1 MTLLARV
8 AVFFDGVSADGA
20 SVAVL
25 ALSTGSGLGGVLIT
39 GVNSAVSPL
48 VLGCNL
54 LVGFMVGA
62 TGVVLADVLT
72 EFLAD
77 VLADVLTGDL
87 LAFLVGLLAVLVVF
101 VVVVV
106 VVFVVVFVGVD
117 LVVLG
122 LVTVIAAVAASAAK
136 DKDRF
141 NDTIATVN
149 ADRVSVRDSG
159 CRGWLTG

>member
-1 MTLLARV
+1 V
-8 AVFFDGVSADGA
+8 SVDGS
-20 SVAVL
+20 SVAGL
-25 ALSTGSGLGGVLIT
+25 ALNTGSGLGGVLIT

-62 TGVVLADVLT
+62 TGVVLADGLT

-77 VLADVLTGDL
+77 VLADVLTGGL
-87 LAFLVGLLAVLVVF
+87 LAFLVGVLVVLVVF

-106 VVFVVVFVGVD
+106 FIVVFVGVV

-122 LVTVIAAVAASAAK
+122 LVTVVAAVAAK
-136 DKDRF
+136 DKDKF
-141 NDTIATVN
+141 NETIAIVN
-149 ADRVSVRDSG
+149 ADRVSTRDSG

>member
-1 MTLLARV
+1 MPPLTSLERV

-20 SVAVL
+20 SVAGL
-25 ALSTGSGLGGVLIT
+25 AFSTGSGLGGVLIT

-54 LVGFMVGA
+54 LLVGFMVGA
-62 TGVVLADVLT
+62 TSVVLADVLT

-77 VLADVLTGDL
+77 VLADVLTGGL
-87 LAFLVGLLAVLVVF
+87 LAFLVGLLVVLVVF

-106 VVFVVVFVGVD
+106 VVFVVVFVGVV

-122 LVTVIAAVAASAAK
+122 LVIVVAAVAAK
-136 DKDRF
+136 DKDKF
-141 NDTIATVN
+141 NETIAIVN
-149 ADRVSVRDSG
+149 ADRVSTRDSG
-159 CRGWLTG
+159 CR

>member
-1 MTLLARV
+1 MARV

-20 SVAVL
+20 SLTGL

-54 LVGFMVGA
+54 LVGCMVGA
-62 TGVVLADVLT
+62 AGVVLADVLT

-77 VLADVLTGDL
+77 VLADVLTGGL
-87 LAFLVGLLAVLVVF
+87 LAFLVELLVVF

-106 VVFVVVFVGVD
+106 VVFVVVFVGVV

-122 LVTVIAAVAASAAK
+122 LVTVVAAVAAK
-136 DKDRF
+136 DKDKF
-141 NDTIATVN
+141 NETIAIVN
-149 ADRVSVRDSG
+149 ADRVSTRDSG

>member
-1 MTLLARV
+1 MARV
-8 AVFFDGVSADGA
+8 AVFFDSVSADGA
-20 SVAVL
+20 SVAGL

-54 LVGFMVGA
+54 LVGFVVGA
-62 TGVVLADVLT
+62 AAVVLADVLT

-77 VLADVLTGDL
+77 VLADVLTGGL
-87 LAFLVGLLAVLVVF
+87 LAFLVGVLVVLVVF
-101 VVVVV
+101 VGVV
-106 VVFVVVFVGVD
+106 

-122 LVTVIAAVAASAAK
+122 LVIVVAAVAAK

-149 ADRVSVRDSG
+149 ADRVSTRDSG
-159 CRGWLTG
+159 CR

>member
-1 MTLLARV
+1 MARV

-20 SVAVL
+20 SVAGL

-54 LVGFMVGA
+54 LVGFVVGA
-62 TGVVLADVLT
+62 AGVVLADVLT

-77 VLADVLTGDL
+77 VLADVLTGGL
-87 LAFLVGLLAVLVVF
+87 LAFLVGVLIVL
-101 VVVVV
+101 
-106 VVFVVVFVGVD
+106 VVFVVVFVGVV

-122 LVTVIAAVAASAAK
+122 LVTVVAAVASK
-136 DKDRF
+136 DKDKF
-141 NDTIATVN
+141 NETIAIVN
-149 ADRVSVRDSG
+149 ADRVSTRDRG

>member
-1 MTLLARV
+1 MA
-8 AVFFDGVSADGA
+8 G
-20 SVAVL
+20 L

-54 LVGFMVGA
+54 LVGFIVA
-62 TGVVLADVLT
+62 AAGVVLADVLT

-77 VLADVLTGDL
+77 VLADVLTGGL
-87 LAFLVGLLAVLVVF
+87 LAFLVGLLVVLVVF

-106 VVFVVVFVGVD
+106 VVFVVVFVGVV

-122 LVTVIAAVAASAAK
+122 LVTVVAAVAAK
-136 DKDRF
+136 DKDKF
-141 NDTIATVN
+141 NETIATVN
-149 ADRVSVRDSG
+149 ADRVSTRDSG
-159 CRGWLTG
+159 CG

>member
-1 MTLLARV
+1 MPPLTSLERV

-20 SVAVL
+20 SVAGL

-54 LVGFMVGA
+54 LVGFVVGA
-62 TGVVLADVLT
+62 AAVVLDVLT

-77 VLADVLTGDL
+77 VLADVLTGGL
-87 LAFLVGLLAVLVVF
+87 LTFLVGLLVVLVVF
-101 VVVVV
+101 VGVV
-106 VVFVVVFVGVD
+106 

-122 LVTVIAAVAASAAK
+122 LVTVVAAVAAK
-136 DKDRF
+136 DKDKF
-141 NDTIATVN
+141 NETIATVN
-149 ADRVSVRDSG
+149 ADRVSTRDSG
-159 CRGWLTG
+159 CR

>member
-1 MTLLARV
+1 MPPLTSLERV

-20 SVAVL
+20 SVAGL

-54 LVGFMVGA
+54 LVGFIVA
-62 TGVVLADVLT
+62 AAGVVLI

-77 VLADVLTGDL
+77 VLADVLTGGL
-87 LAFLVGLLAVLVVF
+87 LAFLVGVMAVLVVF

-106 VVFVVVFVGVD
+106 VVFVVVFVGVV

-122 LVTVIAAVAASAAK
+122 LVTVVAAVASRDK
-136 DKDRF
+136 DKF
-141 NDTIATVN
+141 NETIAIVN
-149 ADRVSVRDSG
+149 ADRVSTRDSG
-159 CRGWLTG
+159 CR

>member
-1 MTLLARV
+1 MTSLERV
-8 AVFFDGVSADGA
+8 AVWFDGVSVDGA
-20 SVAVL
+20 SVAGL
-25 ALSTGSGLGGVLIT
+25 ALDTGSGLGGVLIT
-39 GVNSAVSPL
+39 GVNSAVSPM

-77 VLADVLTGDL
+77 VLTGSL
-87 LAFLVGLLAVLVVF
+87 LAFLVEVLVVLVVF

-106 VVFVVVFVGVD
+106 VVFVVVFVGVV

-122 LVTVIAAVAASAAK
+122 SVTVVAAVASRDK
-136 DKDRF
+136 DKF

-149 ADRVSVRDSG
+149 ADRVSTRDSG

>member
-1 MTLLARV
+1 MARV

-20 SVAVL
+20 SMTGLVF
-25 ALSTGSGLGGVLIT
+25 STGSGLGGVLII

-54 LVGFMVGA
+54 LVGFIVAAAGM
-62 TGVVLADVLT
+62 VLANVLT

-77 VLADVLTGDL
+77 VLADVLTGGL
-87 LAFLVGLLAVLVVF
+87 LAFLVGVLVVL
-101 VVVVV
+101 
-106 VVFVVVFVGVD
+106 VVFVVVFVGVV

-122 LVTVIAAVAASAAK
+122 LVTVVAAVAAK
-136 DKDRF
+136 DKDKF
-141 NDTIATVN
+141 NETIAIVN
-149 ADRVSVRDSG
+149 ADRVSTRDRG

>member
-1 MTLLARV
+1 MPPLTSLERV

-20 SVAVL
+20 CVAGL

-54 LVGFMVGA
+54 LVGFIVA
-62 TGVVLADVLT
+62 AAGVVLADVLT

-77 VLADVLTGDL
+77 VLADVLTGGL
-87 LAFLVGLLAVLVVF
+87 LAFLVDVLVVL
-101 VVVVV
+101 
-106 VVFVVVFVGVD
+106 VVFVVVFVGVV

-122 LVTVIAAVAASAAK
+122 LVIVVAAVASK
-136 DKDRF
+136 DKDKF
-141 NDTIATVN
+141 NETIAIVN
-149 ADRVSVRDSG
+149 ADRVSTRDSG
-159 CRGWLTG
+159 CR

>member
-1 MTLLARV
+1 MPPLTSLARV

-20 SVAVL
+20 SVTGL

-54 LVGFMVGA
+54 LVGFIVA
-62 TGVVLADVLT
+62 AAGVILADVLT

-77 VLADVLTGDL
+77 VLADVLTGGL
-87 LAFLVGLLAVLVVF
+87 LAFLVGVLVVL
-101 VVVVV
+101 
-106 VVFVVVFVGVD
+106 VVFVVVFVGVV

-122 LVTVIAAVAASAAK
+122 LVTVVAAVAAK
-136 DKDRF
+136 DKDKF
-141 NDTIATVN
+141 NETIAIVN
-149 ADRVSVRDSG
+149 ADRVSTRDSG
-159 CRGWLTG
+159 CR

>member
-1 MTLLARV
+1 MSPLTSLARD

-20 SVAVL
+20 SVAGL
-25 ALSTGSGLGGVLIT
+25 ALSTGSGLGGVLII

-54 LVGFMVGA
+54 LVGSMVGA

-77 VLADVLTGDL
+77 VLADVLTGGL
-87 LAFLVGLLAVLVVF
+87 LAFLVGVLVVL
-101 VVVVV
+101 
-106 VVFVVVFVGVD
+106 VVFVVVFVGVV

-122 LVTVIAAVAASAAK
+122 LVTVVAAVASK
-136 DKDRF
+136 DKDKF
-141 NDTIATVN
+141 NETIATVN
-149 ADRVSVRDSG
+149 ADRVSTRDSG
-159 CRGWLTG
+159 CR

>member
-1 MTLLARV
+1 MARV

-20 SVAVL
+20 SLTGL

-54 LVGFMVGA
+54 LVGFIVA
-62 TGVVLADVLT
+62 AAGVVLADVLT

-77 VLADVLTGDL
+77 VVADVLTGGL
-87 LAFLVGLLAVLVVF
+87 LAFLVGVLVVL
-101 VVVVV
+101 
-106 VVFVVVFVGVD
+106 VVFVVVFVGVV

-122 LVTVIAAVAASAAK
+122 LVTVGAAVASK
-136 DKDRF
+136 DKDKF
-141 NDTIATVN
+141 NDTIAIVN
-149 ADRVSVRDSG
+149 ADRVSTRDSG
-159 CRGWLTG
+159 CR

>member
-1 MTLLARV
+1 MTSLARV
-8 AVFFDGVSADGA
+8 AVFFDGLSADGA
-20 SVAVL
+20 SVTGL

-54 LVGFMVGA
+54 LVGFVVGA

-77 VLADVLTGDL
+77 VLADVLTGGL
-87 LAFLVGLLAVLVVF
+87 LAFLVGVLVVL
-101 VVVVV
+101 
-106 VVFVVVFVGVD
+106 VVFVVVFVGVV

-122 LVTVIAAVAASAAK
+122 LVTVVAAVASK
-136 DKDRF
+136 DKDKF
-141 NDTIATVN
+141 NETIAIVN
-149 ADRVSVRDSG
+149 ADRVSTRDSG
-159 CRGWLTG
+159 CR

>member
-1 MTLLARV
+1 MA
-8 AVFFDGVSADGA
+8 G
-20 SVAVL
+20 L

-39 GVNSAVSPL
+39 GVNSAMSPL

-72 EFLAD
+72 
-77 VLADVLTGDL
+77 GGL

-106 VVFVVVFVGVD
+106 VVFVVVFVGVV

-122 LVTVIAAVAASAAK
+122 LVTVVAAVASK
-136 DKDRF
+136 DKDKF
-141 NDTIATVN
+141 NETIATVN
-149 ADRVSVRDSG
+149 ADRVSTRDSG
-159 CRGWLTG
+159 CR

>member
-1 MTLLARV
+1 MNSLARV

-20 SVAVL
+20 SVAGL
-25 ALSTGSGLGGVLIT
+25 ALSTGSGLGGVLII

-54 LVGFMVGA
+54 LVGFVVGA
-62 TGVVLADVLT
+62 AGVVLANVLT

-77 VLADVLTGDL
+77 VLTGGLLT
-87 LAFLVGLLAVLVVF
+87 FLVELLVVLVVF

-106 VVFVVVFVGVD
+106 VVFVVVFVEVV

-122 LVTVIAAVAASAAK
+122 LVTVGAAVASK
-136 DKDRF
+136 DKDKF
-141 NDTIATVN
+141 NETIAIVN
-149 ADRVSVRDSG
+149 ADRVSTRDSG
-159 CRGWLTG
+159 CR

>member
-1 MTLLARV
+1 M
-8 AVFFDGVSADGA
+8 SADGA
-20 SVAVL
+20 SVAGL

-54 LVGFMVGA
+54 LVGSMVGA

-77 VLADVLTGDL
+77 VVADVLTGGL
-87 LAFLVGLLAVLVVF
+87 LAFLVGVLVVL
-101 VVVVV
+101 
-106 VVFVVVFVGVD
+106 VVFVVVFVGVV

-122 LVTVIAAVAASAAK
+122 LVTVVAAVASK
-136 DKDRF
+136 DKDKF
-141 NDTIATVN
+141 NETIATVN
-149 ADRVSVRDSG
+149 ADRVSTRDSG
-159 CRGWLTG
+159 CR

>member
-1 MTLLARV
+1 MPPLTSLERV

-20 SVAVL
+20 FMTGL

-39 GVNSAVSPL
+39 GVNSAVSPR

-54 LVGFMVGA
+54 LVGFIVAAVG
-62 TGVVLADVLT
+62 VFLADVLT

-77 VLADVLTGDL
+77 VLTGGL
-87 LAFLVGLLAVLVVF
+87 LAFLVELLVVF

-106 VVFVVVFVGVD
+106 VVFVVVFVGVV

-122 LVTVIAAVAASAAK
+122 LVTVVAAVAAK
-136 DKDRF
+136 DKDKF
-141 NDTIATVN
+141 NETIAIVN
-149 ADRVSVRDSG
+149 ADRVSTRDSG

>member
-1 MTLLARV
+1 MPPLTSLERV

-20 SVAVL
+20 PVAGLVF
-25 ALSTGSGLGGVLIT
+25 STGSGLGGVLIT
-39 GVNSAVSPL
+39 GVNSAVSPR

-54 LVGFMVGA
+54 LVGFVVGA
-62 TGVVLADVLT
+62 ADVVLAEVLT

-77 VLADVLTGDL
+77 VLTGGL
-87 LAFLVGLLAVLVVF
+87 LAFLVGVLVVLVVF

-106 VVFVVVFVGVD
+106 VVFVVVLVGVV

-122 LVTVIAAVAASAAK
+122 LVTVVAAVAAK
-136 DKDRF
+136 DKDKF
-141 NDTIATVN
+141 NETIAIVN
-149 ADRVSVRDSG
+149 ADRVSTRDRG

>member
-1 MTLLARV
+1 MERV

-20 SVAVL
+20 SLTGL

-54 LVGFMVGA
+54 LVGFVVGA

-77 VLADVLTGDL
+77 VLADVLTGGL
-87 LAFLVGLLAVLVVF
+87 LAFLVGVLIVL
-101 VVVVV
+101 
-106 VVFVVVFVGVD
+106 VVFVVVFVGVV

-122 LVTVIAAVAASAAK
+122 LVTVVAAVASK
-136 DKDRF
+136 DKDKF
-141 NDTIATVN
+141 NETIAIVN
-149 ADRVSVRDSG
+149 ADRVSTRDRG

>member
-1 MTLLARV
+1 M
-8 AVFFDGVSADGA
+8 SADGA
-20 SVAVL
+20 SVAGL

-54 LVGFMVGA
+54 LVGFVVGA
-62 TGVVLADVLT
+62 AGVVLADVLT

-77 VLADVLTGDL
+77 VLADVLTGGL
-87 LAFLVGLLAVLVVF
+87 LAFLVELLVVLVVL
-101 VVVVV
+101 VAV
-106 VVFVVVFVGVD
+106 VVFVVVFVGVV

-122 LVTVIAAVAASAAK
+122 LVTVVAAVASK
-136 DKDRF
+136 DKDKF
-141 NDTIATVN
+141 NETIAIVN
-149 ADRVSVRDSG
+149 ADRVSTRDRG

>member
-1 MTLLARV
+1 MA
-8 AVFFDGVSADGA
+8 G
-20 SVAVL
+20 L

-54 LVGFMVGA
+54 LVGSMVGA

-77 VLADVLTGDL
+77 VLADVLTGGL
-87 LAFLVGLLAVLVVF
+87 LAFLVGVLVVLVVF
-101 VVVVV
+101 VVVV
-106 VVFVVVFVGVD
+106 

-122 LVTVIAAVAASAAK
+122 LVTVVAAVAAK
-136 DKDRF
+136 DKDKF
-141 NDTIATVN
+141 NDTIAIVN
-149 ADRVSVRDSG
+149 ADRVSTRDSG

>member
-1 MTLLARV
+1 MPPLTSLERV

-20 SVAVL
+20 SVARL

-54 LVGFMVGA
+54 LVGFVVA
-62 TGVVLADVLT
+62 AAGVILADVLT

-77 VLADVLTGDL
+77 VLADVLTGGL
-87 LAFLVGLLAVLVVF
+87 LAFLVGVLVVL
-101 VVVVV
+101 
-106 VVFVVVFVGVD
+106 VVFVVVFVGVV

-122 LVTVIAAVAASAAK
+122 LVTVVAAVAAK
-136 DKDRF
+136 DKDKF
-141 NDTIATVN
+141 NETIAIVN
-149 ADRVSVRDSG
+149 ADRVSTRDRG
-159 CRGWLTG
+159 CR

>member
-1 MTLLARV
+1 MPPLTSLEWV
-8 AVFFDGVSADGA
+8 AVFFDGVSADGT
-20 SVAVL
+20 SVAGL

-54 LVGFMVGA
+54 LVGFIVA
-62 TGVVLADVLT
+62 AAGVILADVLT

-77 VLADVLTGDL
+77 VLADVLTGGL
-87 LAFLVGLLAVLVVF
+87 LAFLVGVLIVL
-101 VVVVV
+101 
-106 VVFVVVFVGVD
+106 VVFVVVFVGVI

-122 LVTVIAAVAASAAK
+122 LVTVVAAVAAK

-141 NDTIATVN
+141 NETIATVN
-149 ADRVSVRDSG
+149 ADRVSTRDSG
-159 CRGWLTG
+159 CR

>member
-1 MTLLARV
+1 MPPLTSLARV

-20 SVAVL
+20 SMTGL

-39 GVNSAVSPL
+39 GVNSAMSPL

-54 LVGFMVGA
+54 LVGFVVGA

-77 VLADVLTGDL
+77 VLADVLTGGL
-87 LAFLVGLLAVLVVF
+87 LAFLVGVLVVL
-101 VVVVV
+101 
-106 VVFVVVFVGVD
+106 VVFVVVFVGVV

-122 LVTVIAAVAASAAK
+122 LVPVVAAVASK
-136 DKDRF
+136 DKDKF
-141 NDTIATVN
+141 NETIATVN
-149 ADRVSVRDSG
+149 ADRVSTRDSG
-159 CRGWLTG
+159 CG

>member
-1 MTLLARV
+1 MA
-8 AVFFDGVSADGA
+8 G
-20 SVAVL
+20 L

-54 LVGFMVGA
+54 LVGFIVGA

-77 VLADVLTGDL
+77 VLADVLTGGL
-87 LAFLVGLLAVLVVF
+87 LAFLVGVLVVL
-101 VVVVV
+101 
-106 VVFVVVFVGVD
+106 VVFVVVFVGVV

-122 LVTVIAAVAASAAK
+122 LVTVVAAVASK
-136 DKDRF
+136 DKDKF
-141 NDTIATVN
+141 NETIAIVN
-149 ADRVSVRDSG
+149 ADRVSTRDRG

>member
-1 MTLLARV
+1 MPPLTSLARV

-20 SVAVL
+20 SVTGL
-25 ALSTGSGLGGVLIT
+25 ALSTGSGLGGVLII

-62 TGVVLADVLT
+62 TGVVLTDVLT

-77 VLADVLTGDL
+77 VLTGGLLT
-87 LAFLVGLLAVLVVF
+87 FLVGLLVVLVVF

-106 VVFVVVFVGVD
+106 VVFVVVFVGVV

-122 LVTVIAAVAASAAK
+122 LMTVVAAVAAK
-136 DKDRF
+136 DKDKF
-141 NDTIATVN
+141 NETIAIVN
-149 ADRVSVRDSG
+149 ADRVSTRDSG